1 MEALIQEVILLGVS
15 DVLCSLP
22 SCRDNNNKA
31 SSANTN
37 IPLFLHDP
45 KTEGVPEMTLPHTN
59 LVNFRAQHEKA
70 IAIDD
75 WNIGM
80 TSGVDNPGYGTIT
93 VTDASLTLEA
103 KGRDGSVRHQL
114 VLG

>member
-1 MEALIQEVILLGVS
+1 M
-15 DVLCSLP
+15 
-22 SCRDNNNKA
+22 
-31 SSANTN
+31 
-37 IPLFLHDP
+37 FLHDP

-70 IAIDD
+70 IAIND

-93 VTDASLTLEA
+93 VTDASLALEA
-103 KGRDGSVRHQL
+103 KGRDGSVRRSTSACSRLRVFMEVAL
-114 VLG
+114 VTE